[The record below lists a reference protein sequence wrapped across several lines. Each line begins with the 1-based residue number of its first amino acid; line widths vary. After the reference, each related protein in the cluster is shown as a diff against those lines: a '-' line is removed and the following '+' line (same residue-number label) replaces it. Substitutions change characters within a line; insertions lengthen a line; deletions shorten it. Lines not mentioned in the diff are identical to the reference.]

1 MSLSTTVGPSR
12 LFPLE
17 ERWVLTELHQLP
29 PVLGALLRTPHQTCQ
44 GASAQAPETLGPALV
59 DRDLRKPG
67 SSMHFPPRPGTWAL

>member
-44 GASAQAPETLGPALV
+44 AAPAQAPETLGPALGGP
-59 DRDLRKPG
+59 DE
-67 SSMHFPPRPGTWAL
+67 PPEKQGHLMGRV